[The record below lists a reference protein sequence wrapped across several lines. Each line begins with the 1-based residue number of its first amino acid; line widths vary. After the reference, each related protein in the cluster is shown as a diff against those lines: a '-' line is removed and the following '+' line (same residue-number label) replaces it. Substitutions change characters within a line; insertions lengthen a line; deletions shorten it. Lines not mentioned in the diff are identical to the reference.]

1 MKRCMHCGYAAN
13 SILVTFVDANEQRI
27 LCPNCYT
34 VAVANGTLKF
44 ESDYNLTDD
53 ITGLSGAVKFENAF
67 ERYTLAPRAMLRLL
81 AHDLRSHEWSAL
93 VAKYG
98 KLYMLHDDFYTEEG
112 NSIQPAVNVPVYEW
126 WDVVEI
132 NGKHYCEVF
141 EISGE
146 KDDPDTYQVDEFL
159 EQVARKHN
167 VDVDDIKT
175 YTMDNIEFDHKDLK
189 FGAECCG
196 CWIDGVPEWEKGQ

>member
-13 SILVTFVDANEQRI
+13 SIPVTFIDANEHRI

-34 VAVANGTLKF
+34 IAVANGTLKF
-44 ESDYNLTDD
+44 EADYNLTDD
-53 ITGLSGAVKFENAF
+53 ITGLPGAVKFENAF

-112 NSIQPAVNVPVYEW
+112 NAIQPAVNVPVYEW
-126 WDVVEI
+126 WDVVEV

-146 KDDPDTYQVDEFL
+146 MDDPDTYQVDEFL

-175 YTMDNIEFDHKDLK
+175 YTMDNIEFDPKDLK